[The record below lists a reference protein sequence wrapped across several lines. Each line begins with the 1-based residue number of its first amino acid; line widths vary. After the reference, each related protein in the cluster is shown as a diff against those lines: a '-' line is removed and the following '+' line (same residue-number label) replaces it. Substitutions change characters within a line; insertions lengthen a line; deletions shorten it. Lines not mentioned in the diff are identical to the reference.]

1 MCSDQTKAV
10 ARFVSIE
17 FVNFLILC
25 KNKDITKEK
34 FMEIAKNQKFGEYVD
49 DEEEEGEETK

>member
-1 MCSDQTKAV
+1 MTKSV

-25 KNKDITKEK
+25 KNKDITKEN
-34 FMEIAKNQKFGEYVD
+34 FMEIAKNQRFGEYVD
-49 DEEEEGEETK
+49 EDEE